1 MQSFYEMI
9 GNSWTPNKFKRHG
22 LKQKETDSFSLID
35 ICSLNKGQSITSK
48 NVVKEDFEV
57 IGGGKTSPYSSET
70 YNTESGSIT
79 ISASGAY
86 AGYVWFHDRPIFAS
100 DCIVVRSKDESSF
113 LTRYVS
119 EVLKAY
125 QQQLYSLQR
134 GAGQPHVYISD
145 ISNLRIPYMSLDR
158 QREIIEEVDRK
169 RKVINNIRDK
179 AYLQYEEACK
189 EINQYLL
196 S

>member
-1 MQSFYEMI
+1 MDFKQI
-9 GNSWTPNKFKRHG
+9 KRHG

-48 NVVKEDFEV
+48 DVINGDLEV
-57 IGGGKTSPYSSET
+57 IGRGKTSPYSSVT
-70 YNTESGSIT
+70 YNTESGAIT

-86 AGYVWFHDRPIFAS
+86 AGYVWFHDKPIFAS
-100 DCIVVRSKDESSF
+100 DCIVVVRLKDETSF

-119 EVLKAY
+119 EVLKTY

-145 ISNLRIPYMSLDR
+145 ISNLQIPYMSLDR
-158 QREIIEEVDRK
+158 QKEIIETVDQK
-169 RKVINNIRDK
+169 RKVIKNI
-179 AYLQYEEACK
+179 
-189 EINQYLL
+189 
-196 S
+196 

>member
-1 MQSFYEMI
+1 MKKTNGDLYYVQSFYEMI

-48 NVVKEDFEV
+48 DVINGDLQV
-57 IGGGKTSPYSSET
+57 IGGGKTSSYSSET
-70 YNTESGSIT
+70 YNTESGAIT
-79 ISASGAY
+79 ISAFGAY
-86 AGYVWFHDRPIFAS
+86 AGYLWFHDKPIFAS
-100 DCIVVRSKDESSF
+100 DCIVVRSKDETSF

-119 EVLKAY
+119 EVLKTY

-145 ISNLRIPYMSLDR
+145 H
-158 QREIIEEVDRK
+158 
-169 RKVINNIRDK
+169 
-179 AYLQYEEACK
+179 
-189 EINQYLL
+189 
-196 S
+196 